1 MTYPQPIFSL
11 DKRLQLFNQIEAKMQ
26 ISITNEKGVI
36 TYVNKL
42 FCESIGYTE
51 KELLGKTHAIIKHP
65 DNGIAIYKEIWDKI
79 SKGEVFFGKLKNRTK
94 NKKDIYHIVTIIPF
108 FTNSESTETTIF
120 EYVSIRQEID
130 LHKTTIDYFM
140 LRTHN
145 KITGLKNRLSLLNRI
160 SKLEGSLFMAF
171 IDVNKFRDIN
181 NYYGNEF
188 GDKILI
194 QIAQRSTE
202 VLGDDGLYNIGG
214 DVFCFLKLNEKD
226 YKLEDFKNFMLKMT
240 GLIFRDIFTLED
252 HDILLE
258 YTIGIAIGDASNIIE
273 KANIALS
280 EAKDN
285 NRVFSIFSP
294 TKHEKSQKK
303 YKEDILITK
312 EIKEALLEDRVV
324 PFFQPIYDN
333 NLKKITKYECL
344 ARIRKRNSSEYL
356 APAIFISVSQK
367 TKLIYDITKSIFL
380 KSLEAF
386 KNHPN
391 LEFSIN
397 LTVNIILDEEM
408 TEFIYAHMCKYNNP
422 NRVIFE
428 LVEDERIPH
437 DLFTKDGFISK
448 LKDLGC
454 KFALDDFGCGYSNLK
469 TFADFGYDYVK
480 LDGSLISMI
489 NTTKGFTTVE
499 TIVNVAHKNNVSVVA
514 EWVTDEDTLKTVR
527 KLQIDYSQGFY
538 FGKPQEQ
545 IIS

>member
-11 DKRLQLFNQIEAKMQ
+11 DKKIQLLNQIESKMQ
-26 ISITNEKGVI
+26 ISITNKEGVI
-36 TYVNKL
+36 IYVNKL
-42 FCESIGYTE
+42 FCESIGYKE
-51 KELLGKTHAIIKHP
+51 QELLGKTHAIIKHP

-94 NKKDIYHIVTIIPF
+94 NKKDIYHLVTIIPF
-108 FTNSESTETTIF
+108 VNSYASNENTVF

-145 KITGLKNRLSLLNRI
+145 KITGLKNRLALLNKI
-160 SKLEGSLFMAF
+160 SKTEGSLFMAF

-194 QIAQRSTE
+194 QIAQRGLE
-202 VLGDDGLYNIGG
+202 VLGEDGFYNIGG
-214 DVFCFLKLNEKD
+214 DVFCFLKVNEKD
-226 YKLEDFKNFMLKMT
+226 YKLEDFKNFILKMT
-240 GLIFRDIFTLED
+240 GLIFRDVFMLED

-258 YTIGIAIGDASNIIE
+258 YTIGIAIGDSSSIIE
-273 KANIALS
+273 KSNIALS

-312 EIKEALLEDRVV
+312 EIKEALSENRVV

-344 ARIRKRNSSEYL
+344 ARIRKRNSGEYL
-356 APAIFISVSQK
+356 SPAVFISVAQK
-367 TKLIYDITKSIFL
+367 TKLIYELTKVIFL

-386 KNHPN
+386 KSFPN

-397 LTVNIILDEEM
+397 LTVNIILNEEM
-408 TEFIYAHMCKYNNP
+408 TEFIYAHILKYNNP

-448 LKDLGC
+448 LKELGC

-545 IIS
+545 ILS

>member
-1 MTYPQPIFSL
+1 MTYPQQFFSL
-11 DKRLQLFNQIEAKMQ
+11 EKRLQLFNQIESKMQ
-26 ISITNEKGVI
+26 ISITNKEGII

-51 KELLGKTHAIIKHP
+51 QELIGNTHSIIKHP

-94 NKKDIYHIVTIIPF
+94 NRKDIYHIVTIIPF
-108 FTNSESTETTIF
+108 HNSDENTIY

-140 LRTHN
+140 LRTHS
-145 KITGLKNRLSLLNRI
+145 KITGLKNRLALLNRI
-160 SKLEGSLFMAF
+160 SKIEGSLFMAF

-194 QIAQRSTE
+194 QIAQRGTE
-202 VLGDDGLYNIGG
+202 VLGDEGFYNIGG
-214 DVFCFLKLNEKD
+214 DVFCFLKVNEKD
-226 YKLEDFKNFMLKMT
+226 YKLEDFKNFILKMT
-240 GLIFRDIFTLED
+240 GLIFRDVFILEE

-258 YTIGIAIGDASNIIE
+258 YTIGIAIGDSSNIIE
-273 KANIALS
+273 KSNIALS

-312 EIKEALLEDRVV
+312 EIKDALSENRVV

-333 NLKKITKYECL
+333 NLRKITKYECL

-356 APAIFISVSQK
+356 SPAVFISVAQK
-367 TKLIYDITKSIFL
+367 TKLIYELTKVIFL

-386 KNHPN
+386 KDYPN

-397 LTVNIILDEEM
+397 LTVNIILNEEM
-408 TEFIYAHMCKYNNP
+408 TEFIYAHMLKYNNP

-448 LKDLGC
+448 LKEIGC

-489 NTTKGFTTVE
+489 NTLKGFTTVE

-514 EWVTDEDTLKTVR
+514 EWVTDEDTLKTVK
-527 KLQIDYSQGFY
+527 KLRIDYSQGFY